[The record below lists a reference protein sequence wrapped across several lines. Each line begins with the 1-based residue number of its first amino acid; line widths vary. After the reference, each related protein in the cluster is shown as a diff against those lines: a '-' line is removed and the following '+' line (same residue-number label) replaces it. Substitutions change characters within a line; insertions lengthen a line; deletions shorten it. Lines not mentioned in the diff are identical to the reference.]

1 MHTATLNDSEIAERV
16 AVLKRFR
23 TLLEQQRLKFRE
35 YLTVLEKQEKSICDE
50 NTDAVLQHTELEES
64 IIAEIF
70 TIQKVIDPLE
80 YMYTN
85 ICKNEHS
92 DIPHLKTDLDDLQK
106 RVLAQNKK
114 NRELLRTHIT
124 GLRQQIASLKRPY
137 AHKESIYAGT
147 ARTATILNNIHI
159 HSANGISYFIFL
171 GFCVTFA
178 V

>member
-1 MHTATLNDSEIAERV
+1 MYTATLNDSEIAKRV

-23 TLLEQQRLKFRE
+23 TLLEEQRLKFRE
-35 YLTVLEKQEKSICDE
+35 YLTVLEKQEKSIVDE
-50 NTDAVLQHTELEES
+50 NSDAVLRHTELEES

-85 ICKNEHS
+85 ICRNTEHS

-147 ARTATILNNIHI
+147 ARTAAIIDL
-159 HSANGISYFIFL
+159 SL
-171 GFCVTFA
+171 
-178 V
+178 

>member
-1 MHTATLNDSEIAERV
+1 MHTAKLNDSEIAERV

-23 TLLEQQRLKFRE
+23 SLLEQQRLKFRE
-35 YLTVLEKQEKSICDE
+35 YLTVLEKQEKSISDE

-92 DIPHLKTDLDDLQK
+92 DLCQYGTDCSSCRSQFIIDTSRTLCFAFFVLHIPYEYPITAAVSGK
-106 RVLAQNKK
+106 RKERACIYTK
-114 NRELLRTHIT
+114 NRQLHDLPLRYCMDRYY
-124 GLRQQIASLKRPY
+124 G
-137 AHKESIYAGT
+137 
-147 ARTATILNNIHI
+147 
-159 HSANGISYFIFL
+159 
-171 GFCVTFA
+171 
-178 V
+178 

>member
-1 MHTATLNDSEIAERV
+1 MYTATLNDSEIAERI

-35 YLTVLEKQEKSICDE
+35 YLKVLEQQEKSISDE

-85 ICKNEHS
+85 ICKNTDHS

-114 NRELLRTHIT
+114 NRELLETHIT

-147 ARTATILNNIHI
+147 ARTAALIDL
-159 HSANGISYFIFL
+159 SL
-171 GFCVTFA
+171 
-178 V
+178 

>member
-1 MHTATLNDSEIAERV
+1 MYTATLNDSEIAERV

-35 YLTVLEKQEKSICDE
+35 YLTVLEKQEKSIVDE
-50 NTDAVLQHTELEES
+50 NSDAVLRHTELEES

-85 ICKNEHS
+85 ICKNTEHS

-114 NRELLRTHIT
+114 NRELLQTHIV

-137 AHKESIYAGT
+137 AHKESVYAGT
-147 ARTATILNNIHI
+147 ARTAALVDL
-159 HSANGISYFIFL
+159 SL
-171 GFCVTFA
+171 
-178 V
+178 

>member
-1 MHTATLNDSEIAERV
+1 MHTAILNDSEIAERV

-23 TLLEQQRLKFRE
+23 LLLEQQRLKFRE
-35 YLTVLEKQEKSICDE
+35 YLMVLEKQEKSISDE
-50 NTDAVLQHTELEES
+50 NADAVLQHAELEES
-64 IIAEIF
+64 IIAERF

-85 ICKNEHS
+85 ICKNTEHT

-114 NRELLRTHIT
+114 NRELLQTHIA

-147 ARTATILNNIHI
+147 ARTAALVDL
-159 HSANGISYFIFL
+159 SL
-171 GFCVTFA
+171 
-178 V
+178 

>member
-23 TLLEQQRLKFRE
+23 SLLEQQRLKFRE
-35 YLTVLEKQEKSICDE
+35 YLKVLEQQEKSISDE

-85 ICKNEHS
+85 ICKNTDHS
-92 DIPHLKTDLDDLQK
+92 DIPHLKTDLDDLQ
-106 RVLAQNKK
+106 NKK
-114 NRELLRTHIT
+114 NRELLETHIT

-147 ARTATILNNIHI
+147 ARTAALIDL
-159 HSANGISYFIFL
+159 SL
-171 GFCVTFA
+171 
-178 V
+178 

>member
-1 MHTATLNDSEIAERV
+1 MHTAKLNDSEIAERV
-16 AVLKRFR
+16 AILKRFR
-23 TLLEQQRLKFRE
+23 SLLEQQRLKFRE
-35 YLTVLEKQEKSICDE
+35 YLTVLEKQEKSISDE

-106 RVLAQNKK
+106 RVLAQNKR
-114 NRELLRTHIT
+114 NRELLQTHIT

-137 AHKESIYAGT
+137 AHKESIYAST
-147 ARTATILNNIHI
+147 ARTAALVDL
-159 HSANGISYFIFL
+159 SL
-171 GFCVTFA
+171 
-178 V
+178 

>member
-23 TLLEQQRLKFRE
+23 SLLEQQRLKFRE
-35 YLTVLEKQEKSICDE
+35 YLKVLEQQEKSISDE

-64 IIAEIF
+64 IIAEI
-70 TIQKVIDPLE
+70 IDPLE

-85 ICKNEHS
+85 ICKNTDHS

-114 NRELLRTHIT
+114 NRELLETHIT

-147 ARTATILNNIHI
+147 ARTAALIDL
-159 HSANGISYFIFL
+159 SL
-171 GFCVTFA
+171 
-178 V
+178 

>member
-1 MHTATLNDSEIAERV
+1 MHTAKLNYSEIAERV

-23 TLLEQQRLKFRE
+23 SLLEQQRLKFRE
-35 YLTVLEKQEKSICDE
+35 YLTVLEKQEKSISDE

-106 RVLAQNKK
+106 RVLAQNKR
-114 NRELLRTHIT
+114 NRELLQTHIT

-137 AHKESIYAGT
+137 AHKESIYAST
-147 ARTATILNNIHI
+147 ARTAALVDL
-159 HSANGISYFIFL
+159 SL
-171 GFCVTFA
+171 
-178 V
+178 

>member
-1 MHTATLNDSEIAERV
+1 MHTAKLNDSEIAERV

-23 TLLEQQRLKFRE
+23 SLLEQQRLKFRE
-35 YLTVLEKQEKSICDE
+35 YLTVLEKQEKSISDE

-106 RVLAQNKK
+106 RVLAQNKR
-114 NRELLRTHIT
+114 NRELLQTHIT

-137 AHKESIYAGT
+137 AHKESIYAST
-147 ARTATILNNIHI
+147 ARTAALVDL
-159 HSANGISYFIFL
+159 SL
-171 GFCVTFA
+171 
-178 V
+178 

>member
-1 MHTATLNDSEIAERV
+1 MHTAKLNDSEIAERV

-23 TLLEQQRLKFRE
+23 SLLEQQRLKFRE
-35 YLTVLEKQEKSICDE
+35 YLTVLEKQEKSISDE

-114 NRELLRTHIT
+114 NRELLQTHIT

-137 AHKESIYAGT
+137 AHKESIYAST
-147 ARTATILNNIHI
+147 TRTAALVDL
-159 HSANGISYFIFL
+159 SL
-171 GFCVTFA
+171 
-178 V
+178 

>member
-1 MHTATLNDSEIAERV
+1 MYTATLNDSEIAERV

-35 YLTVLEKQEKSICDE
+35 YLTVLEKQEKSISDE

-114 NRELLRTHIT
+114 NRELLQTHIA
-124 GLRQQIASLKRPY
+124 GLRKQIASLKRPY

-147 ARTATILNNIHI
+147 ARTAALVDL
-159 HSANGISYFIFL
+159 SL
-171 GFCVTFA
+171 
-178 V
+178 

>member
-16 AVLKRFR
+16 AILKRFR
-23 TLLEQQRLKFRE
+23 SLLEEQRLKFRE
-35 YLTVLEKQEKSICDE
+35 YLTVLEKQEKSISAE
-50 NTDAVLQHTELEES
+50 NTEAVLQHTELEES

-106 RVLAQNKK
+106 RVLAQNKR
-114 NRELLRTHIT
+114 NRELLQTHIT

-147 ARTATILNNIHI
+147 ARTAALVDL
-159 HSANGISYFIFL
+159 SL
-171 GFCVTFA
+171 
-178 V
+178 

>member
-1 MHTATLNDSEIAERV
+1 MHTAKLNDSEIAERG

-23 TLLEQQRLKFRE
+23 SLLEQQRLKFRE
-35 YLTVLEKQEKSICDE
+35 YLTVLEKQEKSISDE

-106 RVLAQNKK
+106 RVLAQNKR
-114 NRELLRTHIT
+114 NRELLQTHIT

-137 AHKESIYAGT
+137 AHKESIYAST
-147 ARTATILNNIHI
+147 ARTAALVDL
-159 HSANGISYFIFL
+159 SL
-171 GFCVTFA
+171 
-178 V
+178 

>member
-1 MHTATLNDSEIAERV
+1 MHTAKLNDSEIAERV

-23 TLLEQQRLKFRE
+23 SLLEQQRLKFRE
-35 YLTVLEKQEKSICDE
+35 YLTVLEKQEKSISDE

-106 RVLAQNKK
+106 RVLAQNKR
-114 NRELLRTHIT
+114 NRELLQTHIT

-137 AHKESIYAGT
+137 AHKESIYTST
-147 ARTATILNNIHI
+147 ARTAALVDL
-159 HSANGISYFIFL
+159 SL
-171 GFCVTFA
+171 
-178 V
+178 

>member
-1 MHTATLNDSEIAERV
+1 MYTATLNDSEIAERV

-23 TLLEQQRLKFRE
+23 SLLEQQRIKFRE
-35 YLTVLEKQEKSICDE
+35 YLTVLEKQEKSIAAD
-50 NTDAVLQHTELEES
+50 NADAVMLHTELEES

-85 ICKNEHS
+85 ICKNTEHS
-92 DIPHLKTDLDDLQK
+92 DIPHLKTDLNDLQK
-106 RVLAQNKK
+106 KVLAQNKK
-114 NRELLRTHIT
+114 NRELLQTHIT

-147 ARTATILNNIHI
+147 ARTAALVDL
-159 HSANGISYFIFL
+159 SL
-171 GFCVTFA
+171 
-178 V
+178 

>member
-1 MHTATLNDSEIAERV
+1 MHTAKLNDSEIAERV

-23 TLLEQQRLKFRE
+23 SLLEQQRLKFRE
-35 YLTVLEKQEKSICDE
+35 YLTVLEKQEKSISDE

-80 YMYTN
+80 YMHTN

-106 RVLAQNKK
+106 RVLAQNKR
-114 NRELLRTHIT
+114 NRELLQTHIT

-137 AHKESIYAGT
+137 AHKESIYAST
-147 ARTATILNNIHI
+147 ARTAALVDL
-159 HSANGISYFIFL
+159 SL
-171 GFCVTFA
+171 
-178 V
+178 

>member
-1 MHTATLNDSEIAERV
+1 MYTATLNDSEIAERV

-23 TLLEQQRLKFRE
+23 TLLEKQRLKFRE
-35 YLTVLEKQEKSICDE
+35 YLTVLEKQEKSIADE
-50 NTDAVLQHTELEES
+50 NSDAVLRHTELEES

-85 ICKNEHS
+85 ICRNTEHS

-147 ARTATILNNIHI
+147 ARTAALVDL
-159 HSANGISYFIFL
+159 SL
-171 GFCVTFA
+171 
-178 V
+178 

>member
-1 MHTATLNDSEIAERV
+1 MYTATLNDSEIAERV

-23 TLLEQQRLKFRE
+23 TLLEKQRLKFRE
-35 YLTVLEKQEKSICDE
+35 YLTVLEKQEKSIADE
-50 NTDAVLQHTELEES
+50 NSDAVLRHTELEES

-85 ICKNEHS
+85 ICRNTEHS

-147 ARTATILNNIHI
+147 VRTAAIIDL
-159 HSANGISYFIFL
+159 SL
-171 GFCVTFA
+171 
-178 V
+178 

>member
-1 MHTATLNDSEIAERV
+1 MHTAKLNDSEIAERV

-23 TLLEQQRLKFRE
+23 SLLEQQRLKFRE
-35 YLTVLEKQEKSICDE
+35 YLTVLEKQEKSISDE

-106 RVLAQNKK
+106 RVLAQNKR
-114 NRELLRTHIT
+114 NRELLQTHYRFT
-124 GLRQQIASLKRPY
+124 A
-137 AHKESIYAGT
+137 ANSIIET
-147 ARTATILNNIHI
+147 ALCA
-159 HSANGISYFIFL
+159 
-171 GFCVTFA
+171 
-178 V
+178 

>member
-1 MHTATLNDSEIAERV
+1 MHTVTLNDSEIAERV

-23 TLLEQQRLKFRE
+23 SLLEQQRLKFRE
-35 YLTVLEKQEKSICDE
+35 YLTVLEKQEKSISDE

-106 RVLAQNKK
+106 RVLAQNKR
-114 NRELLRTHIT
+114 NRELLQTHIT

-137 AHKESIYAGT
+137 AHKESIYAST
-147 ARTATILNNIHI
+147 ARTAALVDL
-159 HSANGISYFIFL
+159 SL
-171 GFCVTFA
+171 
-178 V
+178 

>member
-1 MHTATLNDSEIAERV
+1 MYTATLNDSEIAERV

-23 TLLEQQRLKFRE
+23 TLLEKQRLKFRE
-35 YLTVLEKQEKSICDE
+35 YLTVLEKQEKSIADE
-50 NTDAVLQHTELEES
+50 NSDAVLRHTELEES

-85 ICKNEHS
+85 ICRNTEHS

-106 RVLAQNKK
+106 RVLAQNKQ

-147 ARTATILNNIHI
+147 ARTAALVDL
-159 HSANGISYFIFL
+159 SL
-171 GFCVTFA
+171 
-178 V
+178 

>member
-1 MHTATLNDSEIAERV
+1 MHTAKLNDSEIAERV

-23 TLLEQQRLKFRE
+23 SLLEQQRLKFRE
-35 YLTVLEKQEKSICDE
+35 YLTVLEKQEKSISDE

-106 RVLAQNKK
+106 RVLAQNKR
-114 NRELLRTHIT
+114 NRELLQTHIT

-137 AHKESIYAGT
+137 AHKESIYAST
-147 ARTATILNNIHI
+147 TRTAALVDL
-159 HSANGISYFIFL
+159 SL
-171 GFCVTFA
+171 
-178 V
+178 

>member
-1 MHTATLNDSEIAERV
+1 MHTAKLNDSEIAERV

-23 TLLEQQRLKFRE
+23 SLLEQQRLKFRE
-35 YLTVLEKQEKSICDE
+35 YLTVLEKQEKSISDE

-106 RVLAQNKK
+106 RVLAQNKR
-114 NRELLRTHIT
+114 NRELLQTHIT

-137 AHKESIYAGT
+137 AHKESVYAGT
-147 ARTATILNNIHI
+147 ARTAALVDL
-159 HSANGISYFIFL
+159 SL
-171 GFCVTFA
+171 
-178 V
+178 

>member
-114 NRELLRTHIT
+114 NRELLQTHII

-147 ARTATILNNIHI
+147 ARTATLVDV
-159 HSANGISYFIFL
+159 SL
-171 GFCVTFA
+171 
-178 V
+178 

>member
-1 MHTATLNDSEIAERV
+1 MYTATLNDSEIAERV

-23 TLLEQQRLKFRE
+23 TLLEEQRLKFRE
-35 YLTVLEKQEKSICDE
+35 YLTVLEKQEKSIADE
-50 NTDAVLQHTELEES
+50 NSDAVLRHTELEES

-85 ICKNEHS
+85 ICRNTEHS

-147 ARTATILNNIHI
+147 VRTAAIIDL
-159 HSANGISYFIFL
+159 SL
-171 GFCVTFA
+171 
-178 V
+178 

>member
-1 MHTATLNDSEIAERV
+1 MHTAKLNDSEIAERV

-23 TLLEQQRLKFRE
+23 SLLEQQRLKFRE
-35 YLTVLEKQEKSICDE
+35 YLTVLEKQEKSISDE

-106 RVLAQNKK
+106 RVLAQNKR
-114 NRELLRTHIT
+114 NRELLQTHTT

-137 AHKESIYAGT
+137 AHKESIYAST
-147 ARTATILNNIHI
+147 ARTAALVDL
-159 HSANGISYFIFL
+159 SL
-171 GFCVTFA
+171 
-178 V
+178 